1 MKKWQLVCSIDADL
15 VDYETTIESESE
27 PDFLYCNEIAQK
39 HGYTYFYVY
48 ELEN

>member
-15 VDYETTIESESE
+15 VDYETTIESE

-39 HGYTYFYVY
+39 HGCTYFFVY